1 MVNEEHEITIHKMII
16 HKVDHR
22 NYDAPQLSDLESPV
36 SDEVASFLQQ
46 HIAANREHRYART
59 AVFEEGAEGDD
70 TLRDTCDALLK
81 DLGSF
86 VPNSRIIA
94 TRLSQR
100 PTNEYRP
107 VIWSF
112 AHSARTERQTTWHW
126 LYSKWTPRM
135 DLSAKLK
142 T

>member
-1 MVNEEHEITIHKMII
+1 MNNSAQIAIHKMII

-36 SDEVASFLQQ
+36 SDEVASFLRQ
-46 HIAANREHRYART
+46 HIAANREHRFART

-81 DLGSF
+81 DPQSF
-86 VPNSRIIA
+86 VLKFERSLRRA
-94 TRLSQR
+94 YFRR

-112 AHSARTERQTTWHW
+112 AHSARTERQTMWHW